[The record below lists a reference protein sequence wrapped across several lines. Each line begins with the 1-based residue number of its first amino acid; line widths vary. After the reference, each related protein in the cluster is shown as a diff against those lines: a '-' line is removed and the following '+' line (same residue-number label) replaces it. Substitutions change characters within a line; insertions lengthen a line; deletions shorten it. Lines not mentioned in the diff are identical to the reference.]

1 MAEYILPNTVP
12 AQKIFAETIG
22 QNLNKTPVFTNFV
35 NDDAGNG
42 YKQYYSQIDA
52 KVFFGGQYVE
62 DISFI
67 NCSVSQNVMPITGYN
82 SHIPDEIVQGS
93 RYISGVFTINFT
105 SPNYLNELVKVAK
118 LVSLEQAK
126 KVTVNTEVGKT
137 ALSDTFYIN
146 KETNKETDFD
156 NHNFIF
162 EGYFDIDVVLG
173 QDTTFG
179 GKARHY
185 ILESVKIGQ
194 AQLIQVSSNSGMQM
208 QEMYQF
214 IGKDIRAIN

>member
-1 MAEYILPNTVP
+1 MAEIIIPNTVP

-22 QNLNKTPVFTNFV
+22 QKLNKTPIFTNFV

-52 KVFFGGQYVE
+52 KIYFGGQYVE
-62 DISFI
+62 DIAGI
-67 NCSVSQNVMPITGYN
+67 NCSIVQNVMPITGYN

-93 RYISGVFTINFT
+93 RYITGSFTINFT
-105 SPNYLNELVKVAK
+105 SPNYLHELVKVAK
-118 LVSLEQAK
+118 LVSLEEAK
-126 KVTVNTEVGKT
+126 KK
-137 ALSDTFYIN
+137 ALSENTGATLSKDFYIN
-146 KETNKETDFD
+146 KETSKETDFD

-162 EGYFDIDVVLG
+162 EGYFDIDIVLG
-173 QDTTFG
+173 KDTTFG

-185 ILESVKIGQ
+185 ILESVKLGHAQIISPYANTGQ
-194 AQLIQVSSNSGMQM
+194 PM

-214 IGKDIRAIN
+214 VGKDIRAIN

>member
-1 MAEYILPNTVP
+1 MAEIILPNTVP
-12 AQKIFAETIG
+12 ATKIFADTLG
-22 QNLNKTPVFTNFV
+22 QKLNKTPVFTNFV

-42 YKQYYSQIDA
+42 HKQYYSSIDA
-52 KVFFGGQYVE
+52 KIFFGGQYVE
-62 DISFI
+62 DIATISFNVI
-67 NCSVSQNVMPITGYN
+67 QNVMPITGYN

-93 RYISGVFTINFT
+93 RYIAGMFSINFT
-105 SPNYLNELVKVAK
+105 SPNYLNELVRTARA
-118 LVSLEQAK
+118 VSLEQAK
-126 KVTVNTEVGKT
+126 RVTINSEIGSTG
-137 ALSDTFYIN
+137 LSNNFYIN

-173 QDTTFG
+173 EDTSFG

-194 AQLIQVSSNSGMQM
+194 GRLISASGNTGQPM

>member
-1 MAEYILPNTVP
+1 MAEIILPNTVP
-12 AQKIFAETIG
+12 AKKIFADTIG
-22 QNLNKTPVFTNFV
+22 KSLNKTPVFTNFV

-42 YKQYYSQIDA
+42 YKQYYSSIDA
-52 KVFFGGQYVE
+52 KIFFGGQYIE
-62 DISFI
+62 DIGAISFNVI
-67 NCSVSQNVMPITGYN
+67 QNVMPITGYN

-93 RYISGVFTINFT
+93 RHIAGMFMINFT
-105 SPNYLNELVKVAK
+105 SPNYLNELVKTARA
-118 LVSLEQAK
+118 VSLEQAK
-126 KVTVNTEVGKT
+126 KITINSEIDSTG
-137 ALSDTFYIN
+137 LSSSFYIN

-173 QDTTFG
+173 EDTAFG

-185 ILESVKIGQ
+185 IIESAKIGQ
-194 AQLIQVSSNSGMQM
+194 GRLISAGGNTGQPM